1 MRIISGEFRSRRLH
15 TPPDD
20 TVTRPIPDRVKESVF
35 SLLRGHYEGAS
46 VFDAFAGTGAIGLEA
61 LSRGAARVVFVER
74 DKAVAEVLRRNIEM
88 LGVEDRA
95 ELVVGDA
102 VGAGALARAP
112 RPLTMAFFD
121 PPYPLMRDALGFKR
135 IMAQVSAIVDR
146 IEPKCFVV
154 LRTPWPLF
162 IEPGATEAA
171 EVPERKK
178 SGDKKA
184 RKEDWKRQLR
194 DAQMGLDPD
203 EIRKRAKKRTG
214 RDILAGPEDADE
226 IVDLD
231 AEPVE
236 EEEIAIDE
244 AAGTPRV
251 PVAIEADLTL
261 PNALGPETHA
271 YQTMAVHLYMKRV

>member
-1 MRIISGEFRSRRLH
+1 M
-15 TPPDD
+15 
-20 TVTRPIPDRVKESVF
+20 TRPIPDRVKESVF

-236 EEEIAIDE
+236 GEEIAIDE

>member
-1 MRIISGEFRSRRLH
+1 M
-15 TPPDD
+15 
-20 TVTRPIPDRVKESVF
+20 TRPIPDRVKESVF

-74 DKAVAEVLRRNIEM
+74 DKAVAEVLMSNIEM
-88 LGVEDRA
+88 LGVGDRA
-95 ELVVGDA
+95 ELVTGDA
-102 VGAGALARAP
+102 LGAGALARAP

-121 PPYPLMRDALGFKR
+121 PPYPLMRDPLGFKR

-162 IEPGATEAA
+162 IEPGEAEPA
-171 EVPERKK
+171 APDRKK
-178 SGDKKA
+178 GGEKKP

-194 DAQMGLDPD
+194 DAQMGLDPE

-214 RDILAGPEDADE
+214 RDILAGPEDAE
-226 IVDLD
+226 EMVDL
-231 AEPVE
+231 
-236 EEEIAIDE
+236 
-244 AAGTPRV
+244 
-251 PVAIEADLTL
+251 
-261 PNALGPETHA
+261 
-271 YQTMAVHLYMKRV
+271 